1 MPDRF
6 WGSEPDRGVRQCTH
20 PLARAEGSPTI
31 VVVVV
36 AAAAMLAV
44 VVDGVKKH

>member
-1 MPDRF
+1 MPGRF

-20 PLARAEGSPTI
+20 PLERAEGSPTI
-31 VVVVV
+31 VVVV
-36 AAAAMLAV
+36 AMLVVA

>member
-1 MPDRF
+1 MLDRF

-20 PLARAEGSPTI
+20 PLARAEGSPT

-36 AAAAMLAV
+36 AAAMLAV
-44 VVDGVKKH
+44 VVDRVKRH